1 MFCVPK
7 TKTLLV
13 GRYPGLHRRALDLL
27 GQFYSSSLCI
37 VYVIYSDAAVDV
49 LVTVGKAV
57 FMATNILMRDPL
69 SSATNHSNSPPPSP
83 PTLLGTEGKAPPVNE
98 VLVGTSQASPTL
110 RRRDTV
116 QNLINLDSSESY
128 PSLHSS
134 LYDASFDPDSAVG
147 GTHSED
153 EWIHTTGYN
162 EPPPAWANTVCSTS
176 GDIVPASFLEPILSQ
191 KLHSPHKLSPIIEQQ
206 RSFATLQI
214 SCRSGS
220 LNNRPSTLTLHSGRS
235 HSPGLNGKRQ
245 KSFSMSDLPEQA
257 TTELPPTYE
266 ASPPASVRLVP
277 HPNQP
282 LHPPPM
288 RSSTPPNLPRFGTLE
303 ACTYRLPRPRRKG
316 KTDIGKDS
324 KSSGRKKEKKSNA
337 RLWSSTAE
345 VREWRRQTVS
355 LPKNVIMRGD
365 DGTLVKGKFMPTN
378 SGHNG
383 PVMKAGPRGGLGNG
397 NIGRSP
403 YIAPDVSAAT
413 HLNERGTRATWTDA
427 VMTGGI
433 GAGPGID
440 ARYTTSALR
449 TQRDQLDR
457 ETRRKMKMKRKAG
470 FEAWKAFLGLG
481 VEEDEI
487 GNDRCCVCS
496 KRMWWFCP
504 LFTENEPLSEA
515 DMAAR
520 PVLLQNGV

>member
-1 MFCVPK
+1 M
-7 TKTLLV
+7 
-13 GRYPGLHRRALDLL
+13 
-27 GQFYSSSLCI
+27 
-37 VYVIYSDAAVDV
+37 IYSDAVVDV
-49 LVTVGKAV
+49 QFTVGKAV

-69 SSATNHSNSPPPSP
+69 SSTTNHSNSPPPSP
-83 PTLLGTEGKAPPVNE
+83 PTLLGKEGKAPPVEE
-98 VLVGTSQASPTL
+98 VPVGTRRTSPTL

-134 LYDASFDPDSAVG
+134 LYDASIDPDSAVT

-153 EWIHTTGYN
+153 AWIHTTGYN

-176 GDIVPASFLEPILSQ
+176 GDVVPASFLEPILLQ
-191 KLHSPHKLSPIIEQQ
+191 KPHSPHKLSPIIEQQ
-206 RSFATLQI
+206 RSSATLQI

-235 HSPGLNGKRQ
+235 RSPGLNGKRQ
-245 KSFSMSDLPEQA
+245 KSFSLSDLPEQA
-257 TTELPPTYE
+257 TTRLLPTYE
-266 ASPPASVRLVP
+266 ASPPASIRLVP
-277 HPNQP
+277 QPNQP
-282 LHPPPM
+282 LHPPPL

-303 ACTYRLPRPRRKG
+303 ACRYRLPRPRHKS
-316 KTDIGKDS
+316 KTDKGKDS
-324 KSSGRKKEKKSNA
+324 KSNKRKKEKKRSKS

-383 PVMKAGPRGGLGNG
+383 PLMKAGPRGGLGNG
-397 NIGRSP
+397 PGATARSP
-403 YIAPDVSAAT
+403 HNASDVRAAPHHSE
-413 HLNERGTRATWTDA
+413 HGTRAVWTDA

-433 GAGPGID
+433 GAGPGMD
-440 ARYTTSALR
+440 LRYTTSALR
-449 TQRDQLDR
+449 TQRDQLERD
-457 ETRRKMKMKRKAG
+457 TRSEIKLKRNEG
-470 FEAWKAFLGLG
+470 FEAWKAFLGLR

-487 GNDRCCVCS
+487 GNGRCCVCS

-504 LFTENEPLSEA
+504 LFTGNEPVSEA
-515 DMAAR
+515 EMAAR
-520 PVLLQNGV
+520 PVLLQNGVR